1 MTGIPTMEIDRLPP
15 EMALADGLPMNTF
28 CAWCNAP
35 LGHTSDLEPGAT
47 THGICPPCALRHFT
61 TTPDPDEP
69 APPSA
74 VSTSSA
80 HPAGSP
86 GRRPTDD
93 DAIFGPGPHQGR
105 RPRDLARSESGDR
118 LGVESPGA
126 GDSAPPACCAGQ
138 REPSVDQRDRATAHE
153 GPGVAGPTAD
163 RIGDTGDRC
172 AAGRAVSNVSDGS
185 SSILVGWQCWCG
197 RLNEP
202 ELTVCLFCGEPRESN
217 HDQHAGV
224 EDHPASVARALGS
237 SPAAPRAGASHD
249 TQGHSAES
257 INASEI
263 GVAISAVG
271 LFVVIVVAL
280 VWAEMR
286 LWGWF

>member
-1 MTGIPTMEIDRLPP
+1 MPATPQPWMTTAQVARL
-15 EMALADGLPMNTF
+15 MGV
-28 CAWCNAP
+28 
-35 LGHTSDLEPGAT
+35 S
-47 THGICPPCALRHFT
+47 
-61 TTPDPDEP
+61 
-69 APPSA
+69 
-74 VSTSSA
+74 VSTVQRRVATPSDETGSIFSSTPQERCTPTGQVTDLVPGEDRPSPVASQGGKPSGSGAARTPA
-80 HPAGSP
+80 HHLDQ
-86 GRRPTDD
+86 R
-93 DAIFGPGPHQGR
+93 DA
-105 RPRDLARSESGDR
+105 ASGDR

-224 EDHPASVARALGS
+224 EDHPASMARALGS